1 MYCDLYSTVM
11 ETFRCKLCNIQ
22 FKSKRCLTA
31 HKKSQRHIK
40 HMTNENSFKH
50 KCGCGKSYEHR
61 QSLFHHRKSCMNSL
75 RKETETEKE
84 DEVAS
89 LKIEMEELKEEL
101 KQLKAEK
108 SVTNTTNNNTNIETQ
123 NITINLNAHGC
134 ENLDYLGKA
143 DLIDSIHHVFKSV
156 PNLIS
161 KIYFNP
167 EHPENHN
174 VKITDRRS
182 PYISVYT
189 KEKKWKFFNK
199 RDTVGNMID
208 TSLMML
214 DDTFMDNK
222 SCLPVPVR
230 DGFQRLQ
237 KAYEKNDNKTMK
249 KNINKEVDMVIMNGP
264 N

>member
-1 MYCDLYSTVM
+1 MKYECETCACSFVRKQHYDRHLTSTKHKRRVTSGSTM
-11 ETFRCKLCNIQ
+11 LQCKDCKKTFTYASGL
-22 FKSKRCLTA
+22 SK
-31 HKKSQRHIK
+31 HK
-40 HMTNENSFKH
+40 HMCK
-50 KCGCGKSYEHR
+50 YEA
-61 QSLFHHRKSCMNSL
+61 
-75 RKETETEKE
+75 KETTTKNLEHENDILKKE
-84 DEVAS
+84 RDS
-89 LKIEMEELKEEL
+89 LKEEL

-108 SVTNTTNNNTNIETQ
+108 SVTNTTNNNNINNTNIETQ

-230 DGFQRLQ
+230 DGFARLQ
-237 KAYEKNDNKTMK
+237 KAYEKNDNKTM